1 MQWLARICIKRPVFA
16 AVLMLLIVV
25 VGLAGYSQL
34 GLDQF
39 PNIDAPVVTITTTL
53 EGAAPEEVE
62 SDITEKIEQ
71 AVSTIAGLDTLT
83 STSSEGISVVMVN
96 FSLDKNGDL
105 ATQEVRDQVNRL
117 LSDLPQGIRSP
128 QVQKMDPS
136 SSPIVTIALRSTQPL
151 ITATEYADKTIR
163 RQLEGIAGVG
173 QVSLVGGR
181 KRQLH
186 VWLDPQALRAHGLTA
201 RDVQNAMTTQNT
213 SVPGGVVSAGPTDQ
227 TLRVQGRVESLAQLE
242 AIVVKQLDGHPLRV
256 SDLARVEDGGEEES
270 TIATVNGART
280 LLLTVRKQSGE
291 NTVAVVDALR
301 ARLAQI
307 DRSLPRGYRL
317 EVIRDGSEVVRTS
330 VSTVKEHLILG
341 AVFASLVVL
350 LFLGS
355 IRGAL
360 IAALAIPVSIVGTF
374 ALMWWQGFTLN
385 MITLLALAL
394 AVGIVIDDAIVVLEN
409 IFRFVRQKGMK
420 PFPAAVQATKEI
432 GLAVLATTF
441 SLMAVFLPVAFM
453 SGMSGRFMRGF
464 GVTMAFA
471 IGVSL
476 LVAFTLTPSLSARII
491 SPPRLDI
498 DGKPLPPTRRSFERL
513 IDRLYSP
520 VERAYLAVLRWAMG
534 HRWAV
539 VLACVVAMA
548 ATVPLGMVVKKS
560 FMPDND
566 EAQFEVTMRAPEG
579 TSRSSTSLYAER
591 IAAGLRALPGVVL
604 TSTTIGNNS
613 DESANEA
620 SIFVRLSDP
629 ADRDLTAIQLVE
641 RARDEVI
648 VKQPKELR
656 LSVSQSAG
664 GPSNGV
670 QYNLSGPDLRQL
682 GVYSQRIV
690 DQLKKVPA
698 AVDVTSSFIEGK
710 PELIAKIDRAKAAD
724 LGVSVS
730 DIADTLRLLVGG
742 LKVSTYAE
750 GGEQY
755 DIRARADQRYR
766 ADAEGLALVTVPSSL
781 HGTVPLRD
789 VVELRESSG
798 PASIH
803 RDSRQRQVTIS
814 ANVSLGYGQNDVQT
828 AMDRI
833 VAQLQLPS
841 GYQVSPSGF
850 TREGGRTVKAFGVAL
865 LLSVVFMYLVL
876 AAQFESWV
884 HPISILLALPLTI
897 PFALLSILIFGGSI
911 NIFSGLGLFVLFG
924 IVKKNS
930 ILQVDHTNQLRD
942 RGASRLDAI
951 LDANRD
957 RLRPILMTTIAFVAG
972 MLPLAFSRG
981 IGAGQSTAIA
991 SVVMGG
997 QTFSLL
1003 LTLVAVP
1010 VAYSLLDDLSGWLR
1024 RHLSA
1029 RTTIDRGEGE
1039 IDGSKAVG
1047 GAVQT
1052 QAL

>member
-1 MQWLARICIKRPVFA
+1 MQWLARICVKRPVFA
-16 AVLMLLIVV
+16 AVLMLIIVV

-39 PNIDAPVVTITTTL
+39 PNIDAPMVTITTTL

-83 STSSEGISVVMVN
+83 STSSEGISVVSAS

-105 ATQEVRDQVNRL
+105 ATQEVRDQVNRI

-136 SSPIVTIALRSTQPL
+136 SSAIVTIALRSTQPL

-163 RQLEGIAGVG
+163 RQLEGILGVG
-173 QVSLVGGR
+173 QVSVVGGR

-186 VWLDPQALRAHGLTA
+186 VWLDPQALRAHGLSA
-201 RDVQNAMTTQNT
+201 RDVQNAIATQNT

-227 TLRVQGRVESLAQLE
+227 TLRVQGRVESPAQLG
-242 AIVVKQLDGHPLRV
+242 AMVVKQLDGHPLQV
-256 SDLARVEDGGEEES
+256 SDLARVEDGGEQES
-270 TIATVNGART
+270 TIATVNGERT

-301 ARLAQI
+301 ARLAEVE
-307 DRSLPRGYRL
+307 RALPSGYRM

-355 IRGAL
+355 VRSAL
-360 IAALAIPVSIVGTF
+360 IAALAIPVSIIGTF

-385 MITLLALAL
+385 MVTLLALAL

-409 IFRFVRQKGMK
+409 IFRFVEQKGMK
-420 PFPAAVQATKEI
+420 PFPAAVHATKEI

-491 SPPRLDI
+491 NPPRTDA
-498 DGKPLPPTRRSFERL
+498 DGKPLARTKRPLERL
-513 IDRLYSP
+513 IDRLYRP
-520 VERAYLAVLRWAMG
+520 VERAYLAVLRWSMG
-534 HRWAV
+534 HRWV
-539 VLACVVAMA
+539 IVLGCVVAMV
-548 ATVPLGMVVKKS
+548 ATVPLGIAVKKS
-560 FMPDND
+560 FMPEND
-566 EAQFEVTMRAPEG
+566 EAQFQVTMRAPEG
-579 TSRSSTSLYAER
+579 TSRASTSLFAER
-591 IAAGLRALPGVVL
+591 IATGLRALPGVIL
-604 TSTTIGNNS
+604 TSTTIGNSS
-613 DESANEA
+613 DESPNEA
-620 SIFVRLSDP
+620 SIYVGLSDP
-629 ADRDLTAIQLVE
+629 KHRKLTASELME

-648 VKQPKELR
+648 AKQPKELR
-656 LSVSQSAG
+656 LSLSQSMG
-664 GPSNGV
+664 GPGNGV

-682 GVYSQRIV
+682 GMYSQRIV
-690 DQLKKVPA
+690 DELKKVPA

-724 LGVSVS
+724 LGVSVA

-750 GGEQY
+750 DGEQY
-755 DIRARADQRYR
+755 DIRVRADQRYR

-789 VVELRESSG
+789 VVELRPASG
-798 PASIH
+798 PANIR

-814 ANVSLGYGQNDVQT
+814 ANVALGYGQNDVQT
-828 AMDRI
+828 AIERI
-833 VAQLQLPS
+833 VAELRLPS
-841 GYQVSPSGF
+841 GYRVAPSGF
-850 TREGGRTVKAFGVAL
+850 TREGGRTVTAFLVAL
-865 LLSVVFMYLVL
+865 LLSIVFMYLVL
-876 AAQFESWV
+876 AAQFESWT

-911 NIFSGLGLFVLFG
+911 NVFSGLGLFVLFG

-930 ILQVDHTNQLRD
+930 ILQIDHTNQLREQ
-942 RGASRLDAI
+942 GATRLDAI
-951 LDANRD
+951 LEANRD

-981 IGAGQSTAIA
+981 IGAGQSKAIA
-991 SVVMGG
+991 SIVIGG
-997 QTFSLL
+997 QSFSLL
-1003 LTLVAVP
+1003 LTLLAVP
-1010 VAYSLLDDLSGWLR
+1010 VAYALLDDLSGWLR
-1024 RHLSA
+1024 RRFSA
-1029 RTTIDRGEGE
+1029 RTKVDRGEAE
-1039 IDGSKAVG
+1039 LESSKVAG
-1047 GAVQT
+1047 
-1052 QAL
+1052 

>member
-1 MQWLARICIKRPVFA
+1 MQWLARICVKRPVFA

-39 PNIDAPVVTITTTL
+39 PNIDAPMVTITTTL

-62 SDITEKIEQ
+62 SDITEKIEE

-83 STSSEGISVVMVN
+83 STSSEGISVVTVE
-96 FSLDKNGDL
+96 FSLDKNGEV
-105 ATQEVRDQVNRL
+105 ATQEVRDQVNRI
-117 LSDLPQGIRSP
+117 LSDLPQGIHNP
-128 QVQKMDPS
+128 QVQKMDPA
-136 SSPIVTIALRSTQPL
+136 SSPIVYIALRTTQPL
-151 ITATEYADKTIR
+151 IEATEFADKKIR
-163 RQLEGIAGVG
+163 RQLEGITGVG
-173 QVSLVGGR
+173 QVSVVGGR
-181 KRQLH
+181 NRQIN

-201 RDVQNAMTTQNT
+201 RDVQNAIASQNT
-213 SVPGGVVSAGPTDQ
+213 SVPGGVVSSGPTDQ
-227 TLRVQGRVESLAQLE
+227 TLRVQGRVESPAQLG
-242 AIVVKQLDGHPLRV
+242 AIVVKQLDGHSLRV
-256 SDLARVEDGGEEES
+256 SDVARVEDGGEEES
-270 TIATVNGART
+270 TIATVNGDRS

-301 ARLAQI
+301 DRLKQVE
-307 DRSLPRGYRL
+307 STLPSGYQL
-317 EVIRDGSEVVRTS
+317 EIIRDGSSVVRTS
-330 VSTVKEHLILG
+330 VSTVQEHLVLG

-355 IRGAL
+355 IRSAI
-360 IAALAIPVSIVGTF
+360 IAALAIPVSIIGTF

-409 IFRFVRQKGMK
+409 IFRFVDEKGMK
-420 PFPAAVQATKEI
+420 PFPAAVKATKEI

-453 SGMSGRFMRGF
+453 SGMSGKFMRGF

-471 IGVSL
+471 IAVSL
-476 LVAFTLTPSLSARII
+476 LVAFTLTPSLSARMIN
-491 SPPRLDI
+491 PPQWDA
-498 DGKPLPPTRRSFERL
+498 DGKRIARKKRFLERL
-513 IDRLYSP
+513 VDRLYRP
-520 VERAYLAVLRWAMG
+520 VEHAYITILRWVMC
-534 HRWAV
+534 HRWVV

-548 ATVPLGMVVKKS
+548 ATLPLGIAVKKS

-566 EAQFEVTMRAPEG
+566 EAQFQVTMRAPEG
-579 TSRSSTSLYAER
+579 TSRSSTSLDAER
-591 IAAGLRALPGVVL
+591 IAAGLRALPGVIL
-604 TSTTIGNNS
+604 TSTTIGNDS
-613 DESANEA
+613 DETANEA
-620 SIFVRLSDP
+620 SIYVRLTDP
-629 ADRDLTAIQLVE
+629 KQRKETAIQLVD

-648 VKQPKELR
+648 AKQPKELR
-656 LSVSQSAG
+656 ISISMSSS

-670 QYNLSGPDLRQL
+670 EYSLSGPDLRQL

-690 DQLKKVPA
+690 DELKKVPA

-710 PELIAKIDRAKAAD
+710 PEIIAKIDRAKAAD

-755 DIRARADQRYR
+755 DIRVRADRHYR
-766 ADAEGLALVTVPSSL
+766 SDAEGLALVTVPSSL

-789 VVELRESSG
+789 VVELRDSSG
-798 PASIH
+798 PANVH
-803 RDSRQRQVTIS
+803 RNSRQRQVTIS
-814 ANVSLGYGQNDVQT
+814 ANVALGYGQNDVQT
-828 AMDRI
+828 AVEHI
-833 VAQLQLPS
+833 VAQLQLPA
-841 GYQVSPSGF
+841 GYHVAPSSF
-850 TREGGRTVKAFGVAL
+850 TREGGRTVQAFIVAV
-865 LLSVVFMYLVL
+865 LLSIVFMYLVL
-876 AAQFESWV
+876 AAQFESWL
-884 HPISILLALPLTI
+884 HPISIMLALPLTV
-897 PFALLSILIFGGSI
+897 PFALFSILIFGGSI

-930 ILQVDHTNQLRD
+930 ILQIDHTNQLRSQ
-942 RGASRLDAI
+942 GKERLDAI
-951 LDANRD
+951 LEANRD

-981 IGAGQSTAIA
+981 IGAGQSQAIA
-991 SVVMGG
+991 SIVIGG

-1003 LTLVAVP
+1003 LTLLAVP
-1010 VAYSLLDDLSGWLR
+1010 VAYSMLDDLSLWLR
-1024 RHLSA
+1024 HRFFTRA
-1029 RTTIDRGEGE
+1029 KVDRGESELEETPTTVSSSG
-1039 IDGSKAVG
+1039 
-1047 GAVQT
+1047 
-1052 QAL
+1052 

>member
-1 MQWLARICIKRPVFA
+1 MQWLARICVKRPVFA
-16 AVLMLLIVV
+16 AVLMLIIVV

-39 PNIDAPVVTITTTL
+39 PNIDAPNVTITTTL

-62 SDITEKIEQ
+62 SDITEKIEA
-71 AVSTIAGLDTLT
+71 AVSSIAGLDTLT
-83 STSSEGISVVMVN
+83 STSSEGISVVSAS

-105 ATQEVRDQVNRL
+105 ATQEVRDQVNRI
-117 LSDLPQGIRSP
+117 LSDLPQGIRNP

-136 SSPIVTIALRSTQPL
+136 SSAIVTIALRSTQPL

-163 RQLEGIAGVG
+163 RQLEGILGVG
-173 QVSLVGGR
+173 QVSVVGGR

-186 VWLDPQALRAHGLTA
+186 VWLDPQALRAHGLSA
-201 RDVQNAMTTQNT
+201 RDVQNAIASQNT
-213 SVPGGVVSAGPTDQ
+213 SVPGGVVNAGPTDQ
-227 TLRVQGRVESLAQLE
+227 TLRVQGRVESPAQLG
-242 AIVVKQLDGHPLRV
+242 AIVVKQLDGHPLQV
-256 SDLARVEDGGEEES
+256 SDLARVEDGGEQES
-270 TIATVNGART
+270 TVATVNGERT
-280 LLLTVRKQSGE
+280 LLLMVRKQSGE

-301 ARLAQI
+301 ARLAEI
-307 DRSLPRGYRL
+307 ERALPSGYRM

-355 IRGAL
+355 VRGAL
-360 IAALAIPVSIVGTF
+360 VAALAIPVSIIGTF

-409 IFRFVRQKGMK
+409 IFRFVEQKGMK
-420 PFPAAVQATKEI
+420 PFPAAVHATKEI

-476 LVAFTLTPSLSARII
+476 VVAFTLTPSLSARII
-491 SPPRLDI
+491 NPPRTDA
-498 DGKPLPPTRRSFERL
+498 DGKLLARSKRPLERL
-513 IDRLYSP
+513 IDRLYRP
-520 VERAYLAVLRWAMG
+520 LERAYLALLRWSME
-534 HRWAV
+534 HRWLI
-539 VLACVVAMA
+539 VLSCALVMV
-548 ATVPLGMVVKKS
+548 ATVPLGIAVKKS
-560 FMPDND
+560 FMPEND
-566 EAQFEVTMRAPEG
+566 EAQFQVTMRAPEG
-579 TSRSSTSLYAER
+579 TSRESTSLYAER
-591 IAAGLRALPGVVL
+591 IATGLRTLPGVVL
-604 TSTTIGNNS
+604 TSTTIGNGS
-613 DESANEA
+613 DESPNEA
-620 SIFVRLSDP
+620 SIYVRLSDP
-629 ADRDLTAIQLVE
+629 EHRRLTASELMD
-641 RARDEVI
+641 RARDQVI
-648 VKQPKELR
+648 AKQPKELR
-656 LSVSQSAG
+656 LSLSQSAG
-664 GPSNGV
+664 PGNGV

-682 GVYSQRIV
+682 GLYSQRIV
-690 DQLKKVPA
+690 DELTKVPA

-750 GGEQY
+750 DGEQY
-755 DIRARADQRYR
+755 DIRVRAELRHRADP
-766 ADAEGLALVTVPSSL
+766 EGLALVTVPSSL

-789 VVELRESSG
+789 MVELRPSSG

-803 RDSRQRQVTIS
+803 RDSRQRQVSIS
-814 ANVSLGYGQNDVQT
+814 ANVALGYGQNDVQT
-828 AMDRI
+828 AIERI
-833 VAQLQLPS
+833 VAELHLPS
-841 GYQVSPSGF
+841 SYRVAPSGF
-850 TREGGRTVKAFGVAL
+850 TREGGRTVTAFLVAL
-865 LLSVVFMYLVL
+865 LLAIVFMYLVL
-876 AAQFESWV
+876 AAQFESWT

-911 NIFSGLGLFVLFG
+911 NVFSGLGLFVLFG

-930 ILQVDHTNQLRD
+930 ILQIDHTNQLRNH
-942 RGASRLDAI
+942 GFARLDAI
-951 LDANRD
+951 VAANRD

-972 MLPLAFSRG
+972 MLPLVFSRG
-981 IGAGQSTAIA
+981 IGAGQSKAIA
-991 SVVMGG
+991 SIVIGG

-1003 LTLVAVP
+1003 LTLLAVP
-1010 VAYSLLDDLSGWLR
+1010 VAYSMFDDLSAWLR
-1024 RHLSA
+1024 RRFSVG
-1029 RTTIDRGEGE
+1029 TKVDRGESE
-1039 IDGSKAVG
+1039 LESS
-1047 GAVQT
+1047 
-1052 QAL
+1052 